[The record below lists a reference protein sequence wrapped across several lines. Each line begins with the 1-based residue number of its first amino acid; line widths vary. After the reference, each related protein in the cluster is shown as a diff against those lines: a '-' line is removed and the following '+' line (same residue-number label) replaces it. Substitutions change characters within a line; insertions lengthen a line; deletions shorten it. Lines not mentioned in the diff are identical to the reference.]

1 MSGSHTCWSP
11 ALFIRSIL
19 AESLFTIFG
28 SKSVWHSYLRVPKH
42 IVFYVII
49 ALMNWSDVSQTS
61 DSLVGSYIG
70 MLLEDLQAFITVNAA
85 YVYDWHMK
93 ILLKGMHFLWLSEPL
108 VSNALVSDNRLIV
121 SAVAVEIWKI
131 MKLFSIYLVHVQRC
145 IGEAEYTLISA
156 M

>member
-1 MSGSHTCWSP
+1 
-11 ALFIRSIL
+11 
-19 AESLFTIFG
+19 
-28 SKSVWHSYLRVPKH
+28 
-42 IVFYVII
+42 
-49 ALMNWSDVSQTS
+49 
-61 DSLVGSYIG
+61 
-70 MLLEDLQAFITVNAA
+70 
-85 YVYDWHMK
+85 MK

-108 VSNALVSDNRLIV
+108 VSNALVLDNRLIV